1 MTFNHFV
8 RLLKE
13 NTLWII
19 LFPLITAGA
28 VYLFTRN
35 EQKEYTSK
43 ATVYTGLASGYSIQ
57 SVNKSGTSDYATISN
72 AFDNLLITL
81 NSTET
86 KRQIGLRLLEQHL
99 MLQKPDSLI
108 LAQPGFSK
116 LQEAIP
122 AAFRRD
128 LLARLD
134 STGLYPKLLALAA
147 SETGNPI
154 KTLLNNP
161 YSYYSPDGIDKK
173 LKANRKNS
181 SDMIELEYESD
192 DKGVTRQMLVFA
204 IKVLNERYISLKS
217 IDANPVID
225 YYKDKSQEA
234 RDKLEEIEAK
244 LREFNIKHQVV
255 NFAEESKNAAF
266 SRDGFAKE
274 YTTELMRNRAAKAGI
289 DALQKRMGQRGN
301 LLSLND
307 DLLQKQT
314 ELLFAE
320 TDVVS
325 AQSSGQSNGQVSGL
339 QAKADR
345 IKEEMKEISRRYYA
359 AGNSPESIPQDKL
372 VADWLEKVI
381 EYEESNARLDV
392 YKKRLGEFQTKMSEF
407 SPLGTD
413 LHQLQR
419 ELDVA
424 EKEYLALTAS
434 LNQAQI
440 YRRDVLEDDLLKI
453 LDPPN
458 YPLMPKPSKRLL
470 LIAVGFVVGLFIALL
485 MTVIRFLL
493 DRRLDSPENAE
504 AKIGKPV
511 TVSFPKVK
519 KLTLNSIESRAT
531 MSTFE
536 QLTNAINIEVLQS
549 DSLIPIP
556 LIAVLSMR
564 SKQGKTW
571 VANGLARV
579 YAETGQTI
587 AYFYPQVSQKDE
599 AFEESGVFFF
609 PYSVRADF
617 MNVSDL
623 TGLLDNSTSFATSPY
638 HKIILELPALVSSPL
653 PLYLFNKCHVSLL
666 VVDSNSVWG
675 RKEKQ
680 LMDQYNKISSRAS
693 LIILNRVEK
702 EYIDAPTVKEAEQIS
717 TKPELLL
724 KHQRKLPASSNA

>member
-1 MTFNHFV
+1 MTFNHFI

-13 NTLWII
+13 NIPWII
-19 LFPLITAGA
+19 LFPLVTAGA

-57 SVNKSGTSDYATISN
+57 SVNKTGTTDYATISN

-86 KRQIGLRLLEQHL
+86 KRQIGLRLLEQHI
-99 MLQKPDSLI
+99 MLQRPDSLI
-108 LAQPGFSK
+108 LSEAGFNR
-116 LQEAIP
+116 LQEMIP
-122 AAFRRD
+122 STFRQK
-128 LLARLD
+128 LLADLD
-134 STGLYPKLLALAA
+134 STGLFPKLKALAVA
-147 SETGNPI
+147 ETANPI
-154 KTLLNNP
+154 KTLVSNP
-161 YSYYSPDGIDKK
+161 YSYYSAEGIDKK

-181 SDMIELEYESD
+181 SDMIDLEYESD
-192 DKGVTRQMLVFA
+192 DRGVTRQMLVFA
-204 IKVLNERYISLKS
+204 IQVLNERYISLKS
-217 IDANPVID
+217 VDANPVID
-225 YYKDKSQEA
+225 YYKGRSQEA
-234 RDKLEEIEAK
+234 RNKLEEIESK
-244 LREFNIKHQVV
+244 LREFNVKHQLV
-255 NFAEESKNAAF
+255 NFAEESKNTAF

-274 YTTELMRNRAAKAGI
+274 YTTELMRNRALKAGM
-289 DALQKRMGQRGN
+289 DALQKRMGQQGN
-301 LLSLND
+301 LLVIND

-320 TDVVS
+320 TEVVS
-325 AQSSGQSNGQVSGL
+325 AQSSGQSNGQVSTL
-339 QAKADR
+339 QAKADI

-372 VADWLEKVI
+372 VDDWLAKVI
-381 EYEESNARLDV
+381 DYEESNARLDV
-392 YKKRLGEFQTKMSEF
+392 YKKRLSEFQSKISEF

-424 EKEYLALTAS
+424 EKEYLALTSS

-440 YRRDVLEDDLLKI
+440 YRKDVVDEDLLKI
-453 LDPPN
+453 VDSPN
-458 YPLMPKPSKRLL
+458 YPMMPKPSKRLL
-470 LIAVGFVVGLFIALL
+470 LVVVGFAVGFFIALL
-485 MTVIRFLL
+485 MTVVRFLL
-493 DRRLDSPENAE
+493 DSRLDSPENAE
-504 AKIGKPV
+504 VKIGKPV
-511 TVSFPKVK
+511 TLAFPVVK
-519 KLTLNSIESRAT
+519 KLTINSKESRAA

-549 DSLIPIP
+549 KSHIPNP

-579 YAETGQTI
+579 YAETGQNV
-587 AYFYPQVSQKDE
+587 AYFYPQSTQKEE
-599 AFEESGVFFF
+599 AFEENGVYFF

-623 TGLLDNSTSFATSPY
+623 TGLLENGTSFATSPY
-638 HKIILELPALVSSPL
+638 HKIILELPPLVSSPL

-666 VVDSNSVWG
+666 IVDSNSIWG

-680 LMDQYNKISSRAS
+680 LMEQYNKISLGAS

-724 KHQRKLPASSNA
+724 KPQRTSPSPFNA

>member
-1 MTFNHFV
+1 MTVNHFI

-19 LFPLITAGA
+19 LFPLLTAGA
-28 VYLFTRN
+28 VYYFTRN
-35 EQKEYTSK
+35 EQKEYTAK
-43 ATVYTGLASGYSIQ
+43 ATVYTGLASGYNIQ
-57 SVNKSGTSDYATISN
+57 SVNKSGTPDYTTISN
-72 AFDNLLITL
+72 AFDNLLTTL
-81 NSTET
+81 NSNET
-86 KRQIGLRLLEQHL
+86 MRQIGLRLLAQHL
-99 MLQKPDSLI
+99 VLQKPDSLV
-108 LAQPGFSK
+108 LAQPGFTE
-116 LQEAIP
+116 LQEAVP
-122 AAFRRD
+122 STFRLN
-128 LLARLD
+128 LLANLD
-134 STGLYPKLLALAA
+134 STGLYPKLEALAN

-154 KTLLNNP
+154 KSLLNDP
-161 YSYYSPDGIDKK
+161 YSYYSSEGIAKK

-192 DKGVTRQMLVFA
+192 DQGVTQQTLAHAVR
-204 IKVLNERYISLKS
+204 VLNARYVSLKS

-225 YYKDKSQEA
+225 FYKGKSQEA
-234 RDKLEEIEAK
+234 REKLEEIESK
-244 LREFNIKHQVV
+244 LREFNIKHQLV
-255 NFAEESKNAAF
+255 NFAEESKNAVF

-274 YTTELMRNRAAKAGI
+274 YTTELMRNRAVKAGM

-301 LLSLND
+301 LLSIND
-307 DLLQKQT
+307 DLIQKQT

-325 AQSSGQSNGQVSGL
+325 AQSSGQSNGQVSSL

-359 AGNSPESIPQDKL
+359 AGNSPESLPQDKL
-372 VADWLEKVI
+372 VEDWLAKVI
-381 EYEESNARLDV
+381 ELEESNARLDV
-392 YKKRLGEFQTKMSEF
+392 YKKRLGEFQAKMTEY

-440 YRRDVLEDDLLKI
+440 YRQDVLEDDILKI
-453 LDPPN
+453 LDPPS
-458 YPLMPKPSKRLL
+458 YPLKPKPSKRLL
-470 LIAVGFVVGLFIALL
+470 LIVVGFGVGLFIALL

-504 AKIGKPV
+504 VKIGKPV
-511 TVSFPKVK
+511 TIAFPKVK
-519 KLTLNSIESRAT
+519 KMTLGSKESRAA

-536 QLTNAINIEVLQS
+536 QLTNAINIEILQS
-549 DSLIPIP
+549 ASQVPIP
-556 LIAVLSMR
+556 LITLVSMR

-571 VANGLARV
+571 VAHGLARL
-579 YAETGQTI
+579 YAETGQQI
-587 AYFYPQVSQKDE
+587 AYFYPKITKNE
-599 AFEESGVFFF
+599 LPFEQNGVHFF
-609 PYSVRADF
+609 PYSIRPDF

-623 TGLLDNSTSFATSPY
+623 TGLLEEDKPFATSPF
-638 HKIILELPALVSSPL
+638 HKIILELPPLVSSPL

-666 VVDSNSVWG
+666 VVDANSVWG

-680 LMDQYNKISSRAS
+680 LMDLFNKISVNDPI
-693 LIILNRVEK
+693 IILNRVEK
-702 EYIDAPTVKEAEQIS
+702 EYIDAPTVKEAEQILVPS
-717 TKPELLL
+717 ELLL
-724 KHQRKLPASSNA
+724 KHQRKLPSASQT